1 MGTNKTRFQYIER
14 LKTMSMEHDQQKA
27 EIKET
32 IDFLA
37 SEDTEGN
44 QITLSFL
51 QECKDQIGAAQAAL
65 DSAIRCL
72 TQ

>member
-1 MGTNKTRFQYIER
+1 
-14 LKTMSMEHDQQKA
+14 MSMEHDQQKA